1 MNNNAVIS
9 MYRGG
14 CDGLGTCT
22 AAVVDNRPLEAF
34 FHSSPPSPVVDGP
47 AHEDLPKRSG
57 GIRIKN
63 KNLLLNRATGFMS
76 IEGNS
81 NSTLSVEASNNNST
95 SCINGS
101 AAADKAVEVVRMFE
115 GVHMYV
121 EITSDLLDILLV
133 EKDSDSPT
141 ESDSQTL
148 GSESCGDDSDLAT
161 RLPALAPPPIKS
173 GLGGCPAERGSGRVK
188 IKNRNLNG
196 HKAASDPASAVPTGG
211 SPFQSPRAT
220 LVARLEEES
229 EVFRCMPDA
238 SSLPL
243 PTFVKRSI

>member
-34 FHSSPPSPVVDGP
+34 FHGSPPSPVVDGP
-47 AHEDLPKRSG
+47 AHTLLPKRSG

-63 KNLLLNRATGFMS
+63 KNLLLDRATGIMS
-76 IEGNS
+76 IEDNS
-81 NSTLSVEASNNNST
+81 NSTLSVKNDNNYST
-95 SCINGS
+95 SCIKGS

-115 GVHMYV
+115 DVDMYV
-121 EITSDLLDILLV
+121 ETKSDLPDILFFA
-133 EKDSDSPT
+133 KDSDSPT

-148 GSESCGDDSDLAT
+148 GSEACGDSDLAT
-161 RLPALAPPPIKS
+161 LLPALAPPPVKS

-188 IKNRNLNG
+188 IKNRNVNG
-196 HKAASDPASAVPTGG
+196 IETASKAAVPTGVPSSCQFPHPG
-211 SPFQSPRAT
+211 V
-220 LVARLEEES
+220 VARELLE
-229 EVFRCMPDA
+229 VYHCLPDA

-243 PTFVKRSI
+243 PNFVARSM

>member
-81 NSTLSVEASNNNST
+81 NSTLSVEANNNST
-95 SCINGS
+95 SCIQGS
-101 AAADKAVEVVRMFE
+101 AAADKAVEGVRMFE

-121 EITSDLLDILLV
+121 ETTSDLLDNLLF

-161 RLPALAPPPIKS
+161 RLPTLAPTPVKS
-173 GLGGCPAERGSGRVK
+173 GSGGFPAERGSGRVK

-211 SPFQSPRAT
+211 SPCQSSRAT
-220 LVARLEEES
+220 VVARLEEES

-243 PTFVKRSI
+243 PTFVMRTM